1 MKKKRT
7 AFQKPGHYTAKDRK
21 KIPKTSFAGG
31 HKSFPIVT
39 QKDVYDASKLA
50 GHAPNPA
57 KVRSKIKSIAKRKG
71 FKLPKSWSKKT
82 K

>member
-1 MKKKRT
+1 
-7 AFQKPGHYTAKDRK
+7 
-21 KIPKTSFAGG
+21 
-31 HKSFPIVT
+31 VT